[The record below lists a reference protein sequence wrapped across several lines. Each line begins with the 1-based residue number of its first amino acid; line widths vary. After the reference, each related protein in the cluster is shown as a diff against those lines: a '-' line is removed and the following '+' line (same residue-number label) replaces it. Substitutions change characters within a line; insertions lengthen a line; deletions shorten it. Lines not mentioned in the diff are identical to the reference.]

1 MTCNIFSCHIKI
13 ATIGLLPLTWL
24 GTIAPAPAAVTQT
37 CKIIPTEGKPNPLA
51 MRANFTMEE
60 QDGTIVTVKYNPAP
74 SLFDSA
80 KPPVMVGS
88 LQSLQFFETNMAA
101 VRARMLQEPK
111 YFKFLINAPEGE
123 GGSFKA
129 FNDALVCQGT
139 TPVAPPAKPPVTPPA
154 APATPPVTT
163 SAIDRLPDGDYRF
176 WTGAPATNVTDQQI
190 VAAGEG
196 SGLFLFRKTGNKV
209 VGQYARPSD
218 VAYCVAGTIA
228 NGKVTGTASPVDR
241 AVPGGR
247 PADNS
252 NYGPVGQ
259 LKFGVWKGGD
269 KTGFSEGSMLDLT
282 PFNRINLGARKALTV
297 CR

>member
-1 MTCNIFSCHIKI
+1 MHMISPDRFKI
-13 ATIGLLPLTWL
+13 AAIAGFFLTWTGL
-24 GTIAPAPAAVTQT
+24 IAPAQAAITQT
-37 CKIIPTEGKPNPLA
+37 CTIIPTAGQPNPLA

-60 QDGTIVTVKYNPAP
+60 QDGTIVTVKYNPSP
-74 SLFDSA
+74 SLFDSTQ
-80 KPPVMVGS
+80 PPVMVGS
-88 LQSLQFFETNMAA
+88 LQSLQFFETNIAA
-101 VRARMLQEPK
+101 VRARMLKEPK

-123 GGSFKA
+123 GGDFKA

-139 TPVAPPAKPPVTPPA
+139 PATPPA

-163 SAIDRLPDGDYRF
+163 GAIDRLPDGDYRF
-176 WTGAPATNVTDQQI
+176 WTGAQANNVTDQQI

-241 AVPGGR
+241 SVPGGR

-282 PFNRINLGARKALTV
+282 TFNRINLGARKALTV